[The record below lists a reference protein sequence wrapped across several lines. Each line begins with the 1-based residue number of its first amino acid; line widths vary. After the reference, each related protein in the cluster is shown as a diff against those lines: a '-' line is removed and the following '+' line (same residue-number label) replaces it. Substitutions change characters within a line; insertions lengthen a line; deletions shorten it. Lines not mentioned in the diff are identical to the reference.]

1 LIIVLK
7 VCCQEKVRLLYRSL
21 KAFSTQVRHREKN
34 LLLTGA
40 QNVIKGEGEISNTAR
55 QIRVVSVRNRSQKD
69 YLAISQWDM
78 LYCFFWSLSVLFSC
92 SFLRAWNCLAVLGT
106 GRRFQ
111 RTFCFVSYSI
121 VLWSIYGSGASKKT
135 KQNTILKSTF
145 ITDKDISEINC
156 TVWRQKSVT
165 FPWFRSVEILW
176 HLLTAICLNFV
187 TAIKKITHGEATQYT
202 GHIVQLIL
210 FTLFSLRKHSDI

>member
-69 YLAISQWDM
+69 YLAISQ
-78 LYCFFWSLSVLFSC
+78 
-92 SFLRAWNCLAVLGT
+92 
-106 GRRFQ
+106 
-111 RTFCFVSYSI
+111 
-121 VLWSIYGSGASKKT
+121 
-135 KQNTILKSTF
+135 
-145 ITDKDISEINC
+145 
-156 TVWRQKSVT
+156 
-165 FPWFRSVEILW
+165 
-176 HLLTAICLNFV
+176 
-187 TAIKKITHGEATQYT
+187 
-202 GHIVQLIL
+202 
-210 FTLFSLRKHSDI
+210 